1 MLSISFVDAVH
12 AASLTEQRRL
22 YDQAKAALAK
32 GNSAPYMASRSAL
45 RDYPLEPY
53 LAYDELTHRLK
64 SASNEEVERFLTEHG
79 DLPQIGWLKLRWLRL
94 LADRGDW
101 KTFVNY
107 YDPKLNFTELDCLYG
122 QYQLGHGQK
131 AEGYATSE
139 RLWLVGKSQPAAC
152 DTLFG
157 LWQGEGQLTEEK
169 VWKRLKLAAEARN
182 YSLASHLAQR
192 LPTLGNQGALMVS
205 VAQNPA
211 QLSQTGRF
219 SQRDHATADVVGLGL
234 RRLARQDPEKALS
247 LLDYYSSAL
256 PFSSDEKVAIAREIG
271 LSLAKRF
278 DPRALPLMTQ
288 YDPGLRDNTVTEWR
302 TRLLL
307 RLGRWD
313 EAYALTR
320 KLPQDLAATSRWRYW
335 QARSLQLAQPNSK
348 EPIALYQKLAGER
361 DFYGFLAADRLSV
374 PYKLGNRPAHIDPRV
389 LQRVRNAA
397 STRRAMEFFNRGEVI
412 NARREWYHAARLFDR
427 DELIAQ
433 ARLAYDM
440 QWYFPA
446 IRSISQAQYW
456 DDLDIR
462 FPMAHRATLVR
473 EAKNRGLHSSWIF
486 AI

>member
-1 MLSISFVDAVH
+1 
-12 AASLTEQRRL
+12 
-22 YDQAKAALAK
+22 
-32 GNSAPYMASRSAL
+32 MASRSAL

-64 SASNEEVERFLTEHG
+64 TASNEEVERFLTEHG

-288 YDPGLRDNTVTEWR
+288 YDPGP
-302 TRLLL
+302 TR
-307 RLGRWD
+307 
-313 EAYALTR
+313 
-320 KLPQDLAATSRWRYW
+320 
-335 QARSLQLAQPNSK
+335 
-348 EPIALYQKLAGER
+348 
-361 DFYGFLAADRLSV
+361 
-374 PYKLGNRPAHIDPRV
+374 
-389 LQRVRNAA
+389 
-397 STRRAMEFFNRGEVI
+397 
-412 NARREWYHAARLFDR
+412 
-427 DELIAQ
+427 
-433 ARLAYDM
+433 
-440 QWYFPA
+440 
-446 IRSISQAQYW
+446 
-456 DDLDIR
+456 
-462 FPMAHRATLVR
+462 
-473 EAKNRGLHSSWIF
+473 
-486 AI
+486 

>member
-1 MLSISFVDAVH
+1 M
-12 AASLTEQRRL
+12 SLPPYLKPGDKVVL
-22 YDQAKAALAK
+22 YDQHCRFCTLWSGFLARR
-32 GNSAPYMASRSAL
+32 A
-45 RDYPLEPY
+45 D
-53 LAYDELTHRLK
+53 HRLK
-64 SASNEEVERFLTEHG
+64 LLAAQSAEGLAILDWFGLAPDHFDTWLFVDGAYACDDNDALLEVLRL
-79 DLPQIGWLKLRWLRL
+79 LPGPWRHLRWLRL

-288 YDPGLRDNTVTEWR
+288 YDPGLRDNTVTE
-302 TRLLL
+302 L
-307 RLGRWD
+307 
-313 EAYALTR
+313 
-320 KLPQDLAATSRWRYW
+320 
-335 QARSLQLAQPNSK
+335 SL
-348 EPIALYQKLAGER
+348 I
-361 DFYGFLAADRLSV
+361 
-374 PYKLGNRPAHIDPRV
+374 HI
-389 LQRVRNAA
+389 
-397 STRRAMEFFNRGEVI
+397 
-412 NARREWYHAARLFDR
+412 
-427 DELIAQ
+427 
-433 ARLAYDM
+433 
-440 QWYFPA
+440 
-446 IRSISQAQYW
+446 
-456 DDLDIR
+456 
-462 FPMAHRATLVR
+462 
-473 EAKNRGLHSSWIF
+473 
-486 AI
+486 

>member
-1 MLSISFVDAVH
+1 MRGRLFTLVSCLLLSISSVDAVH

-94 LADRGDW
+94 LADRDDW

-192 LPTLGNQGALMVS
+192 LP
-205 VAQNPA
+205 
-211 QLSQTGRF
+211 
-219 SQRDHATADVVGLGL
+219 
-234 RRLARQDPEKALS
+234 
-247 LLDYYSSAL
+247 
-256 PFSSDEKVAIAREIG
+256 
-271 LSLAKRF
+271 
-278 DPRALPLMTQ
+278 DPRQ
-288 YDPGLRDNTVTEWR
+288 PGRADGQR
-302 TRLLL
+302 
-307 RLGRWD
+307 G
-313 EAYALTR
+313 A
-320 KLPQDLAATSRWRYW
+320 
-335 QARSLQLAQPNSK
+335 
-348 EPIALYQKLAGER
+348 EP
-361 DFYGFLAADRLSV
+361 
-374 PYKLGNRPAHIDPRV
+374 RPAEPDRP
-389 LQRVRNAA
+389 LQPARPCHRRRGRSRPAPPGAA
-397 STRRAMEFFNRGEVI
+397 G
-412 NARREWYHAARLFDR
+412 
-427 DELIAQ
+427 
-433 ARLAYDM
+433 
-440 QWYFPA
+440 PGKG
-446 IRSISQAQYW
+446 
-456 DDLDIR
+456 
-462 FPMAHRATLVR
+462 P
-473 EAKNRGLHSSWIF
+473 
-486 AI
+486 